1 MRKFPMLPFVP
12 ETDDPKRLK
21 DYLKDLVS
29 DLNFVLEEIVQVIE
43 FLTKHQDARDRR
55 YPWK

>member
-29 DLNFVLEEIVQVIE
+29 DLNFLFEEITQTIE
-43 FLTKHQDARDRR
+43 LLTKQQDARDRR

>member
-1 MRKFPMLPFVP
+1 MLPPVP

-21 DYLKDLVS
+21 EYLRDLVS
-29 DLNFVLEEIVQVIE
+29 DLNFMFEEITQTIE
-43 FLTKHQDARDRR
+43 FVIKQQDARDRR

>member
-1 MRKFPMLPFVP
+1 MRKFPMLPSVP
-12 ETDDPKRLK
+12 ETDDARRLK

-29 DLNFVLEEIVQVIE
+29 DLNFMFEEITQTIE
-43 FLTKHQDARDRR
+43 LLTKQEDARDRR

>member
-1 MRKFPMLPFVP
+1 MRKFPMLPPVP

-21 DYLKDLVS
+21 DYLRDLVS
-29 DLNFVLEEIVQVIE
+29 DLDFMFEEITQTIE
-43 FLTKHQDARDRR
+43 FLMKQQDARDRR